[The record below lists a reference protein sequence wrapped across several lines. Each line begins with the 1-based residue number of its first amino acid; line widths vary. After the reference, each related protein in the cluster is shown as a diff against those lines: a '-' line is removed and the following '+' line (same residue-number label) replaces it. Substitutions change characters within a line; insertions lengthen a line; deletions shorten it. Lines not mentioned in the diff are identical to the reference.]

1 MEEARTSLRP
11 ALPRKH
17 PVKKDPGNHQ
27 TRWGGYGPLPW
38 NYWSKKIMNNLLKGE
53 SGASALEYALLVAL
67 IAIVIISGIR
77 TLGTAV
83 NACFLSAVAMFP

>member
-1 MEEARTSLRP
+1 
-11 ALPRKH
+11 
-17 PVKKDPGNHQ
+17 
-27 TRWGGYGPLPW
+27 
-38 NYWSKKIMNNLLKGE
+38 MNNLLKGE

-83 NACFLSAVAMFP
+83 NAWFLSAVAIFP